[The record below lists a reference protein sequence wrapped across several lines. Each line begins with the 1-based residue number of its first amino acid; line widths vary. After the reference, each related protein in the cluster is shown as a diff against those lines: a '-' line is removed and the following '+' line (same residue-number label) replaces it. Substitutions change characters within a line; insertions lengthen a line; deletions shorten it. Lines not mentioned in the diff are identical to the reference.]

1 MADRALQAVF
11 WDLDGTLIDSEP
23 LWHQGE
29 IEIAHANGGEWTV
42 DDGWA
47 GSGTPVPDVA
57 RRMIA
62 KGTRLSVEEIDVQ
75 LKDWVYQAE
84 VRQLPWIDG
93 VRDVLRSLADA
104 GVPSLLVTTSPRR
117 MAENILA
124 QADGLLAGYVCGD
137 DPVAHKPDP
146 APYLAAAAKL
156 GIGAED
162 MPRCVVFED
171 SSVGIR
177 AGVASG
183 ATTIAQTGWI
193 RTDTS
198 GLGQFASIDSY
209 QGVDA
214 AAIEAFVVHRLSQV
228 EG

>member
-1 MADRALQAVF
+1 MLLKAVF

-23 LWHQGE
+23 LWHDGE

-62 KGTRLSVEEIDVQ
+62 KGCRLSVEEIDKQ
-75 LKDWVYQAE
+75 LKDYVYRAE
-84 VRQLPWIDG
+84 VARLPWIDG

-104 GVPSLLVTTSPRR
+104 GVPSMLVTTSPRR

-124 QADGLLAGYVCGD
+124 QADGLLKGYVCGD

-146 APYLAAAAKL
+146 APYLAAAERL
-156 GIGAED
+156 GISPDD
-162 MPRCVVFED
+162 MASCVVLED

-183 ATTIAQTGWI
+183 ATTVAQTGWI

-198 GLGQFASIDSY
+198 GLGQFVSIPSY
-209 QGVDA
+209 EGIDA
-214 AAIEAFVVHRLSQV
+214 AALDGFVRQRIAR
-228 EG
+228 